1 MTQLL
6 EPFQE
11 QHSNPIASRKVHCVL
26 LEGSPL
32 QVSVID
38 VVTGYGF
45 RVDLEQFS
53 PVVTCQEALNLCL
66 EGQLE
71 TAILTKAWV
80 QLKRNA
86 TPAS

>member
-11 QHSNPIASRKVHCVL
+11 RHSNPVALRKVYCVL
-26 LEGSPL
+26 LGGTPL
-32 QVSVID
+32 QVSVVD
-38 VVTGYGF
+38 VVTGHEF

-53 PVVTCQEALNLCL
+53 PVVTCREALNLCL

-71 TAILTKAWV
+71 TAIPTKAWME
-80 QLKRNA
+80 LKRDA
-86 TPAS
+86 TLA